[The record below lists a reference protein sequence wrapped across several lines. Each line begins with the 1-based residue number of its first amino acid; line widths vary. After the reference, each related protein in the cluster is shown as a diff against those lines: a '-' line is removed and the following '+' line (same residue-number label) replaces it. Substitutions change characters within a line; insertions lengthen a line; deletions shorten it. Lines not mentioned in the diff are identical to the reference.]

1 VLTSSSMAR
10 NDRETLETFLA
21 EGRSRVEDALDQ
33 VVPSLG
39 TPPPALHEAM
49 RYTLL
54 LPGKRL
60 RGVLTLATA
69 SMLGGDPD
77 DALPLASAVEMVH
90 ASSLI
95 LDDLPS
101 MDNATLRRGKPTL
114 HRVSGEANAILAA
127 VALLNAAFA
136 LVMEAGGLGEK
147 ARGEAARR
155 LARAIGS
162 EGLIGGQ
169 VVDLESTGKKVDL
182 DALEFIHS
190 HKTGALF
197 IVAAEFGALSA
208 GGRARDVEALGR
220 YAKNLGLAF
229 QITDDLLDYSGNPET
244 TGKDAGRDRDKTTF
258 VNLCGIDGARRLVD
272 ELIDASVASL
282 KPFGRRGGLLRALAE
297 YVRGRDR

>member
-1 VLTSSSMAR
+1 MAK
-10 NDRETLETFLA
+10 NDREALRSFLA
-21 EGRSRVEDALDQ
+21 EGKRRVEDALDQ

-39 TPPPALHEAM
+39 THPAALHEAL

-60 RGVLTLATA
+60 RGVVTLATA
-69 SMLGGDPD
+69 SMLGGDAD
-77 DALPLASAVEMVH
+77 DALPLACAIEMVH

-101 MDNATLRRGKPTL
+101 MDDATLRRGKPTL
-114 HRVSGEANAILAA
+114 HRVAGEANAILAS

-136 LVMEAGGLGEK
+136 LVLESGALGEK
-147 ARGEAARR
+147 VRGEAARR
-155 LARAIGS
+155 LARAVGS

-169 VVDLESTGKKVDL
+169 VVDLESTGKRVDL

-197 IVAAEFGALSA
+197 IVAAEFGALAA
-208 GGRARDVEALGR
+208 GGRAKDVEALGR

-282 KPFGRRGGLLRALAE
+282 ESFGRRGGMLRALAE

>member
-1 VLTSSSMAR
+1 MAK
-10 NDRETLETFLA
+10 NDREALEAFLA

-147 ARGEAARR
+147 VRGEAARR

-169 VVDLESTGKKVDL
+169 VVDLESTGKRVDL

-208 GGRARDVEALGR
+208 GVRARDVEALGR

-272 ELIDASVASL
+272 ELIDASVAAL
-282 KPFGRRGGLLRALAE
+282 KPFGRRGGMLRALAE

>member
-1 VLTSSSMAR
+1 VLTSSSMAKI
-10 NDRETLETFLA
+10 DRDALLAFLA
-21 EGRSRVEDALDQ
+21 DGKRQVEDALDQ
-33 VVPSLG
+33 LVPPLG

-60 RGVLTLATA
+60 RGVVVLATA
-69 SMLGGDPD
+69 EMLKGDPE

-90 ASSLI
+90 AASLI

-114 HRVSGEANAILAA
+114 HRIAGEANAILAS
-127 VALLNAAFA
+127 VALLNAAYA
-136 LVMEAGGLGEK
+136 VVADAPGLGEK
-147 ARGEAARR
+147 TRAEAVRR
-155 LARAIGS
+155 LARAIGA
-162 EGLIGGQ
+162 EGLVGGQ
-169 VVDLESTGKKVDL
+169 IVDLEATGRRVDL

-197 IVAAEFGALSA
+197 IVAAEFGALAA
-208 GGRARDVEALGR
+208 GGRARDIEALAH

-244 TGKDAGRDRDKTTF
+244 TGKDAGLDRDKTTF
-258 VNLCGIDGARRLVD
+258 VSLCGIDGARRLVD
-272 ELIDASVASL
+272 ELIDVSIAAL
-282 KPFGRRGGLLRALAE
+282 RPFGRRAALLSALADF
-297 YVRGRDR
+297 VRGRDR

>member
-1 VLTSSSMAR
+1 MAK
-10 NDRETLETFLA
+10 NDREALEAFLA

-169 VVDLESTGKKVDL
+169 VVDLEATGKRVDL

-272 ELIDASVASL
+272 ELIDASVAAL
-282 KPFGRRGGLLRALAE
+282 KPLGRRGAMLRALAE